1 MTKSTFTIENRAK
14 MCSICSNKLIKYG
27 RTKDGKQRYKCKSC
41 NQTTV
46 EIYTYNAY
54 LSTINY
60 NIIQLTKEGLGIRST
75 ARYLKISPTTL
86 LKRLLEI
93 ASKIVPPKITEQ
105 DQEFQFDEL
114 RTFHKKHLK
123 PIWITY
129 TFSLQT
135 RKIHT
140 FHVGYRTVEIFKN
153 LLSPIIHTK
162 PTKIYTDKLN
172 TYRLVIPSEFHLTRF
187 RSTNHIERNHLNLRT
202 HLKRLNRKTIC
213 YTKNIAILS
222 AILTIYFWS

>member
-1 MTKSTFTIENRAK
+1 MTKSTFTIENQAK
-14 MCSICSNKLIKYG
+14 MCSNCSDKLIKYG
-27 RTKDGKQRYKCKSC
+27 KTKNGKQRYKCKICQKTS
-41 NQTTV
+41 V
-46 EIYTYNAY
+46 EIYHYNAY
-54 LSTINY
+54 LSTINS

-75 ARYLKISPTTL
+75 DRYLQISPTTL

-93 ASKIVPPKITEQ
+93 ASTFIPPKLTIE
-105 DQEFQFDEL
+105 DQEFQVDEL
-114 RTFHKKHLK
+114 RTFHKKLLK

-129 TFSLQT
+129 TFSLHT

-140 FHVGYRTVEIFKN
+140 FHVGYRTIEIFKK
-153 LLSPIIHTK
+153 LLNPIIQTK

-172 TYRLVIPSEFHLTRF
+172 TYRLVIPSALHSTRF
-187 RSTNHIERNHLNLRT
+187 RSTNHIERNHLSLRT

-222 AILTIYFWS
+222 AILTIYFWG